1 VLVVDTV
8 SRLSTKMYYYKLN
21 MAKTDMKPVIIVDAV
36 VESCP
41 FFAPVVGKVPDDG
54 LGRVHGDLELEK
66 YSERKLP
73 LFLTVRVRVPFT

>member
-1 VLVVDTV
+1 MFIYNE
-8 SRLSTKMYYYKLN
+8 MYYYKLN
-21 MAKTDMKPVIIVDAV
+21 IAKTDMKPVIIVDAV

-41 FFAPVVGKVPDDG
+41 FFAPVVGGKVPDDG